1 MQGRR
6 RRAERGERRGG
17 EGAPRGRRR
26 YDWPLLGHCARR
38 PGANLLRHLVGRL
51 ARLTRRRLVV
61 GLLLALAAAPRLARL
76 ARLLQQHLQVALVR
90 LLLRYPRE
98 LWPDGHREVSDDAD
112 GGAAEVVRHMVVA
125 ARLGHLVGARAGP

>member
-1 MQGRR
+1 M
-6 RRAERGERRGG
+6 
-17 EGAPRGRRR
+17 
-26 YDWPLLGHCARR
+26 
-38 PGANLLRHLVGRL
+38 
-51 ARLTRRRLVV
+51 